1 MFHASH
7 FNSHKGKQAPGA
19 LASVDNQGNLELC
32 TRYSLAK
39 AVVNGFEENIFTNG
53 PKLDFSQ
60 NAVAQILVNEHKVS
74 FIFILKQ
81 LYVKSYT
88 TFCLGWSWKMALGL

>member
-60 NAVAQILVNEHKVS
+60 NAVAQILVNRSLNFMKRTLLYKVS
-74 FIFILKQ
+74 FQI
-81 LYVKSYT
+81 
-88 TFCLGWSWKMALGL
+88 